1 MSALEPSITLELDAR
16 AKEYAQRGRDI
27 VNMSVGEPD
36 FPAPRAAREAA
47 IAKVESGRV
56 AYTQA
61 AGTPELRS
69 AIARHLTSTRGVAFT
84 AAEVAVCH
92 SAKHALS
99 GTLLALVQEGD
110 EVLVPLPA
118 WGSYFGQ
125 IKVCGARPMLVPPA
139 AGCRPDLAAL
149 ARAVTP
155 RTRAVLVNSPCN
167 PTGYVW
173 TAEETRAL
181 AELAGEHDLWIV
193 SDEIYRALVYEGPP
207 AVSPVSCGP
216 DARARTAIIDGASK
230 CFAMTGYRI
239 GFVAA
244 PVELAGAVGRLHSQL
259 TGSPNAVSQ
268 AAYQAALETE
278 PEELAAMRA
287 EFAERRRVLLEGLER
302 LGLETPEP
310 RGAFYAFPD
319 VSRYLDERGSV
330 GLCEDLLETSGLSLV
345 PGEAFGLPTHVRL
358 SYAKPVRDVR
368 EALRRLEAFLERRR

>member
-1 MSALEPSITLELDAR
+1 
-16 AKEYAQRGRDI
+16 
-27 VNMSVGEPD
+27 
-36 FPAPRAAREAA
+36 
-47 IAKVESGRV
+47 
-56 AYTQA
+56 
-61 AGTPELRS
+61 
-69 AIARHLTSTRGVAFT
+69 
-84 AAEVAVCH
+84 
-92 SAKHALS
+92 
-99 GTLLALVQEGD
+99 
-110 EVLVPLPA
+110 
-118 WGSYFGQ
+118 
-125 IKVCGARPMLVPPA
+125 
-139 AGCRPDLAAL
+139 
-149 ARAVTP
+149 
-155 RTRAVLVNSPCN
+155 
-167 PTGYVW
+167 
-173 TAEETRAL
+173 
-181 AELAGEHDLWIV
+181 
-193 SDEIYRALVYEGPP
+193 
-207 AVSPVSCGP
+207 
-216 DARARTAIIDGASK
+216 
-230 CFAMTGYRI
+230 MTGYRI

-345 PGEAFGLPTHVRL
+345 PGEAFGLPSHVRL